1 VIDYTREDFGACV
14 REETDGRGVDV
25 VLDTVGGEV
34 FSESLRVLAPLG
46 TLVAIGF
53 AGGAW
58 PSVDPAFVV
67 GRNVTLIGFFL
78 GRLFRLAPAFVAEAT
93 AELVE
98 LWRNGAVRP
107 IVTGRFALADAAK
120 AHRAIES
127 RRTTGKIV
135 LLP

>member
-1 VIDYTREDFGACV
+1 MLEGALDHGQHDARSV
-14 REETDGRGVDV
+14 LGVV
-25 VLDTVGGEV
+25 
-34 FSESLRVLAPLG
+34 
-46 TLVAIGF
+46 
-53 AGGAW
+53 
-58 PSVDPAFVV
+58 VDPLE
-67 GRNVTLIGFFL
+67 R
-78 GRLFRLAPAFVAEAT
+78 RLRRSRLH